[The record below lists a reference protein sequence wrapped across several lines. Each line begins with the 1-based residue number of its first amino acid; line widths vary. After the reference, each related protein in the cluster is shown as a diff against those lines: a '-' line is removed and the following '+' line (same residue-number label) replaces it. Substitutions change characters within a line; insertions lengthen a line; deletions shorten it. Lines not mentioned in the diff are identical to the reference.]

1 MKFSG
6 QTKQIQ
12 QWSGGGED
20 GKSLKPCEA
29 FWKTGA
35 IRSHAFADNRPE
47 WSHNEF
53 RPGMQS
59 FSHSRP
65 DTTIYCV
72 LFKHN
77 PPSIPLLQV
86 RPICTVDLDIPNFW
100 AVARTV
106 ARFSIMYT
114 ASAQARCSMLPCKK
128 APPKCCLLED
138 MRGSRRICCP
148 YRSVDKRACLY
159 YNPYITYIEYIFI

>member
-1 MKFSG
+1 M
-6 QTKQIQ
+6 
-12 QWSGGGED
+12 D
-20 GKSLKPCEA
+20 
-29 FWKTGA
+29 
-35 IRSHAFADNRPE
+35 IRHGRICRMFQFFMNHSHAFADNRPE

-77 PPSIPLLQV
+77 PPSIPILQV

-159 YNPYITYIEYIFI
+159 NNPYITYIEYIFI